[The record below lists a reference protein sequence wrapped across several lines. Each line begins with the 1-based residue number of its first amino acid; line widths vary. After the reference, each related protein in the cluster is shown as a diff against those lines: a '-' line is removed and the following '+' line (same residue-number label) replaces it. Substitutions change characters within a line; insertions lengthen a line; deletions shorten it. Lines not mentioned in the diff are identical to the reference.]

1 MNTMREVDVLR
12 YILIFFGL
20 AKKQGGGGGGGGKSY
35 TYTDDGDGNITITEE
50 S

>member
-20 AKKQGGGGGGGGKSY
+20 AKKKGGGGEGKSY

>member
-20 AKKQGGGGGGGGKSY
+20 AKKNGGGCVGGKSY
-35 TYTDDGDGNITITEE
+35 TYTDDGHGNITITEE